1 MSTIRENL
9 KKVNECIANAAL
21 RANRNPEDIVLVAV
35 SKTVDPARIKEGVE
49 AGIKVLGE
57 NRIQEAEEKIAL
69 LGNVAEWHLVGH
81 LQSNKAKDAVNL
93 FTMIHSIDKL
103 SLAQEVD
110 KRAKTNGRII
120 DILVEVNLSGEETK
134 FGVSAANVIDL
145 MRNISNL
152 NNLRIR
158 GLMTIPPFFENPE
171 FSRPFFRQ
179 LKELSCKIKEENIQG
194 VNMDCLSMGMSGD
207 FEVAIEEGATMVR
220 IGTAIFGARP

>member
-1 MSTIRENL
+1 MSTLRENL
-9 KKVNECIANAAL
+9 KRVNERIVNSAL
-21 RANRNPEDIVLVAV
+21 GVNRNPDDIVLVAV
-35 SKTVDPARIKEGVE
+35 SKTVEPARIKEGIE

-57 NRIQEAEEKIAL
+57 NRVQEAEEKIAL
-69 LGNVAEWHLVGH
+69 LGNIAEWHLVGH

-110 KRAKTNGRII
+110 KRAKTEGRIV

-134 FGVSAANVIDL
+134 FGVSSTNVIDL
-145 MRNISNL
+145 IRYISNL
-152 NNLRIR
+152 GNLKIR

-179 LKELSCKIKEENIQG
+179 LKELNCKIKEENIRG
-194 VNMDCLSMGMSGD
+194 VSMDCLSMGMSGD

-220 IGTAIFGARP
+220 IGTAIFGPRP